1 MHYICMHMYMYMYMH
16 VHVTLHVHVHVYTCT
31 MYTCVRSGV
40 TIICCTTSCA
50 GDVQMEEPVENGIN
64 NGVNGVADEYPPENG
79 DVTADHREEKEKQVQ
94 PEKVTK
100 KIRVTYEEYR
110 TIANLLILH
119 LRQLEE
125 SAEEGIY
132 SSG

>member
-1 MHYICMHMYMYMYMH
+1 M
-16 VHVTLHVHVHVYTCT
+16 HVHVHVD
-31 MYTCVRSGV
+31 
-40 TIICCTTSCA
+40 A
-50 GDVQMEEPVENGIN
+50 DEPVENGIN
-64 NGVNGVADEYPPENG
+64 NGVNGVSDDHPHENG
-79 DVTADHREEKEKQVQ
+79 DTADHGEREKQTQ

-125 SAEEGIY
+125 SAGEGMTVT
-132 SSG
+132 